1 MKFKIILSFA
11 LMLLTVNTMLAGFPV
26 TRTATAVTN
35 VETVSVDAED
45 EGTLISPAAASQKS
59 QGVALLLWLFLGGFA
74 AHRWYL
80 GSPVGWNILFIVTL
94 GGLFVWAVI
103 DLIDIITGDWPVDG
117 GFKSEFW

>member
-1 MKFKIILSFA
+1 MRFKIILSFA
-11 LMLLTVNTMLAGFPV
+11 LMLLSVNTMLAGFPV
-26 TRTATAVTN
+26 TRAVAAVTN
-35 VETVSVDAED
+35 VETVSVDVED
-45 EGTLISPAAASQKS
+45 ESALTSPAAASQKS
-59 QGVALLLWLFLGGFA
+59 QGVALLLWFFLCGFA

-80 GSPVGWNILFIVTL
+80 GSPVGWNILYIVTL